1 MSNIINIINFITR
14 SSLYVI
20 IGLWS
25 SFIVIENNCDTK
37 MKDVDTIVK
46 DIINNYDDLIVK
58 MKNLEERI
66 DKLKANLET
75 EGNISKIKLAEHKDE
90 HKDEHVATIIE
101 EIILKNSNSDFFNK
115 ELDIQEEKDNE
126 LIQMANED
134 TNTVISSN
142 TTNMSIA
149 IASKRLDDEIV
160 DLSQDIYPV
169 SNQNNS
175 NQNKK
180 SWIKTLLFM

>member
-37 MKDVDTIVK
+37 MKEVDTIVK

-90 HKDEHVATIIE
+90 HVATIIE
-101 EIILKNSNSDFFNK
+101 EIIFKNPNSDFFNK

-149 IASKRLDDEIV
+149 IASKSLDDEIV

>member
-37 MKDVDTIVK
+37 MKEVDTIVK

-75 EGNISKIKLAEHKDE
+75 EGNISKIKLAE
-90 HKDEHVATIIE
+90 DEHVATIIE

-115 ELDIQEEKDNE
+115 ELDIQEEK
-126 LIQMANED
+126 
-134 TNTVISSN
+134 
-142 TTNMSIA
+142 
-149 IASKRLDDEIV
+149 R
-160 DLSQDIYPV
+160 
-169 SNQNNS
+169 
-175 NQNKK
+175 
-180 SWIKTLLFM
+180 

>member
-1 MSNIINIINFITR
+1 
-14 SSLYVI
+14 
-20 IGLWS
+20 
-25 SFIVIENNCDTK
+25 
-37 MKDVDTIVK
+37 
-46 DIINNYDDLIVK
+46 
-58 MKNLEERI
+58 
-66 DKLKANLET
+66 
-75 EGNISKIKLAEHKDE
+75 
-90 HKDEHVATIIE
+90 
-101 EIILKNSNSDFFNK
+101 
-115 ELDIQEEKDNE
+115 
-126 LIQMANED
+126 MANED

-149 IASKRLDDEIV
+149 IASKSLDDEIV